1 MSAGEVLAVRETVL
15 VVVDAIGARFVGEFL
30 GATILLDVRTPLV
43 ATIEL
48 TIEVVVDGVVAYREN
63 GLARAL
69 ALFDVVIGIV
79 RTIRQL
85 HAAITPDK
93 SQVRF
98 RFIILLD
105 QRNELTTPRR
115 FIDAIGIL
123 AVDESVTIVVEAV
136 MAVDITD
143 LVTENGIRRTLE
155 VATGEGNCRHQRE
168 NSEHPRHVIRLV
180 VYHWRHAGLG
190 RTYRRLKS
198 T

>member
-155 VATGEGNCRHQRE
+155 VATGEGICRHQRE
-168 NSEHPRHVIRLV
+168 NSEHPRHAIRLV